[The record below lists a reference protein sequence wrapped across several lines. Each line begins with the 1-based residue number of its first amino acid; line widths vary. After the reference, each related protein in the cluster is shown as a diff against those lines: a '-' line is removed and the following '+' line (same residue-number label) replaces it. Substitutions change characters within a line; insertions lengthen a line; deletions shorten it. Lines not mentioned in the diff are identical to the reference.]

1 MYGYLGKMHA
11 FGSAPRL
18 EIRGKGVYPP
28 STHKPPYTQLPR
40 QRPRACE
47 SLSRSTKSR
56 RLHYLSHVDEVT
68 LAKGAGYINGAIH
81 LQLHRDFHSPQLTGT
96 PIVKRG

>member
-1 MYGYLGKMHA
+1 MGIWGKCMH
-11 FGSAPRL
+11 L
-18 EIRGKGVYPP
+18 EVHPASRFEARACTPP

-56 RLHYLSHVDEVT
+56 RLHYLNHVEEVT

-81 LQLHRDFHSPQLTGT
+81 LQLHRDFHSPQLTGA